1 MKLFFGF
8 AIFIW
13 LLCGLVGSWMK
24 DDLDSDHLVMIAK
37 GPITLVKAME
47 RNPPTFRGYL
57 NS

>member
-37 GPITLVKAME
+37 GPITLVKAV
-47 RNPPTFRGYL
+47 RDAPTPYP
-57 NS
+57 SSV

>member
-24 DDLDSDHLVMIAK
+24 DDLDSDHWDMIAK
-37 GPITLVKAME
+37 GPITLVKAI
-47 RNPPTFRGYL
+47 RDAPTPYP
-57 NS
+57 SSV